1 MGTATPQGVFGEPKK
16 ALGAKGAV
24 RGDRRILTP

>member
-1 MGTATPQGVFGEPKK
+1 MGTATPQGVFGEQK